1 MSLLFTL
8 DTHAGVLDKPLEKV
22 VDKAAPQQP
31 KGPAWG
37 GVGPQQ
43 QQQLPQVPGSS
54 LRDVLSQEQQQAA
67 ARPPSASAGATKSG
81 ASGMVRQASQ
91 LCAGANSSVATA
103 AAVPAVGKP
112 LSLAEFIPTS
122 GSAKAKRKAKAQE
135 EAAAAAKGPAW
146 GASAPVLGSSPP
158 AQLSLKDIQA
168 EQARRRVQ
176 QRVVTTVAAS
186 ATARTA
192 GTSGSN
198 VVAVARV
205 AAAIHVPNASPVVVP
220 VRAGACSTAQVVY
233 GSSPPSGASPPTSK

>member
-1 MSLLFTL
+1 M
-8 DTHAGVLDKPLEKV
+8 LDKPLEKV
-22 VDKAAPQQP
+22 VEKAAPQQP
-31 KGPAWG
+31 RGPAWG
-37 GVGPQQ
+37 GVGAQQ

-67 ARPPSASAGATKSG
+67 ARPPSASAGAGATKSG

-91 LCAGANSSVATA
+91 PSAGANSNAATA

-112 LSLAEFIPTS
+112 LSLAEFIPTP

-168 EQARRRVQ
+168 EQERRRVQ

-186 ATARTA
+186 GTARTA

-198 VVAVARV
+198 VVAVAR
-205 AAAIHVPNASPVVVP
+205 AAAIQAPNASPVVVP
-220 VRAGACSTAQVVY
+220 VRASASSTAQVVY